1 MTELQIKSD
10 DELFQIMKAK
20 MNTEEEQIFMTS
32 HYLFLQ
38 YGTDSNKFVIDFD
51 DVWKNVEFTQKVSAK
66 RLLENILKNI

>member
-38 YGTDSNKFVIDFD
+38 YGTDSTKFVIDFD